1 MTNFASVTRVA
12 RDSALLVRAPIR
24 EPIASSAAKLLYV
37 EQGGAMLPWDGSL
50 IPYMFEPMNC
60 LQAREYDGLVF
71 VGPARTGKTVS
82 LLDAWI
88 MHTAVNDPADMLVV
102 QISEDKARE
111 YSKKRL
117 ARSFDA
123 SPDVRRAM
131 SPRANDNNVHDKV
144 FKAGHYLKIGWP
156 SKNIFA
162 SSDWKRVA
170 ITDYDRMEQDVGGE
184 GSPWVLAGKRTQTF
198 MSSGMILAES
208 SPGFEILDPSYRT
221 QSPHEAPP
229 TRGILAL
236 YNQGDRRLFYWQCPD
251 AHCREWFEPDFDLL
265 IYDNEESDPTK
276 ASSHVQLGCPHC
288 GVLHSE
294 DMKMELNRTGRW
306 LAQGQWLDVDGTM
319 HGEARKSRLVS
330 FWQKGPTA
338 AFQTWNQLVYKYL
351 AAMLDYERTGSLE
364 NLKATVNTDQGKPFT
379 PPKNTE
385 RNANELMDR
394 RNDLGVRVVPDW
406 VRFLVASIDV
416 QGGKKT
422 PRFEVQVMGVGKD
435 LETVVIDRFAITES
449 EREDDS
455 TNSGFAMIDP
465 GSYLEDWDVITTQV
479 IGKSYPLDDDS
490 GRYMPILTTACDS
503 GGDPGVTDNAYNYFR
518 KLKKINLS
526 RRFMLVKGASRVSAP
541 LLKKSFPDNTKRNDR
556 HASAAGD
563 VPLWLLNTD
572 KIKDVVAAC
581 LGREEQ
587 GRRYV
592 NFPDWLPESFFDE
605 LSCEVRGSDGKWRKP
620 SNSARNEAFDLF
632 VYAWA
637 ILFER
642 KADRIDWE
650 NPPSW
655 AKPISDNSEI
665 LTAGD
670 AIAQQPKRRRR
681 RRT

>member
-1 MTNFASVTRVA
+1 MTNYASVTRVA
-12 RDSALLVRAPIR
+12 RDSAMLVRAPIR

-50 IPYMFEPMNC
+50 TPYMFEPMNC
-60 LQAREYDGLVF
+60 LQARQYDGVVF
-71 VGPARTGKTVS
+71 VGPARTAKTVC

-88 MHTAVNDPADMLVV
+88 THTAVNDPADMLVV

-123 SPDVRRAM
+123 SPDVRSAM

-170 ITDYDRMEQDVGGE
+170 ITDYDRMDQDVGGE

-198 MSSGMILAES
+198 MSSGMVLAES

-251 AHCREWFEPDFDLL
+251 KDCREWFEPDFDLL
-265 IYDNEESDPTK
+265 IYDCNESDPTK
-276 ASSHVQLGCPHC
+276 ASSNVQMACPHC
-288 GVLHSE
+288 GVLHGE
-294 DMKMELNRTGRW
+294 DVKTELNRTGRW
-306 LAQGQWLDVDGTM
+306 LAQGQWLDVDGNV
-319 HGEARKSRLVS
+319 HGEARKSRLAS

-394 RNDLGVRVVPDW
+394 RNDLGVRVIPDW
-406 VRFLVASIDV
+406 VRFLLASIDV

-422 PRFEVQVMGVGKD
+422 PRFEVQVMGVGAE
-435 LETVVIDRFAITES
+435 LESVVIDRFAITES
-449 EREDDS
+449 EREDAS
-455 TNSGFAMIDP
+455 TDSGFAMIDP
-465 GSYLEDWDVITTQV
+465 GSYLEDWDLITSKVIS
-479 IGKSYPLDDDS
+479 KSYPLDDDS

-518 KLKKINLS
+518 KLKKLNLS

-541 LLKKSFPDNTKRNDR
+541 LMKKSFPDNTKRNDR

-563 VPLWLLNTD
+563 VPLWLLNTH

-592 NFPDWLPESFFDE
+592 HFPDWLPETFFDE
-605 LSCEVRGSDGKWRKP
+605 LSCEIRGSDGIWRKP
-620 SNSARNEAFDLF
+620 SNSARNESFDLF

-650 NPPSW
+650 KPPSW
-655 AKPISDNSEI
+655 AKPIGENSEI
-665 LTAGD
+665 LTAVD